1 MEEMDT
7 EDTSGGAATTGTGDS
22 AGQQQQQQP
31 YTLMQLLKATDLR
44 RPLFIACMLQVIQQ
58 FSGINAVRSE
68 TLLYSLYTIRYE
80 MLF

>member
-22 AGQQQQQQP
+22 AGQQQQQP

-68 TLLYSLYTIRYE
+68 TLLYSLYIVS
-80 MLF
+80 